1 MFVFICAH
9 VLWLFFTIHNG
20 FTKSYKICMLYIISR
35 EQEMYSE
42 YGDVYGTSIMGED
55 ELVICDPRV
64 YDTVLVSYSYVY
76 YVNIAER
83 SGIARCH
90 SY

>member
-1 MFVFICAH
+1 
-9 VLWLFFTIHNG
+9 
-20 FTKSYKICMLYIISR
+20 
-35 EQEMYSE
+35 MYSE

-76 YVNIAER
+76 YVNIAVR

>member
-1 MFVFICAH
+1 MCSILLLSIVWPNLVVRYFSQLFTTRLYQILKFVPD
-9 VLWLFFTIHNG
+9 
-20 FTKSYKICMLYIISR
+20 K
-35 EQEMYSE
+35 QEMYSE

-76 YVNIAER
+76 LLKT
-83 SGIARCH
+83 
-90 SY
+90 